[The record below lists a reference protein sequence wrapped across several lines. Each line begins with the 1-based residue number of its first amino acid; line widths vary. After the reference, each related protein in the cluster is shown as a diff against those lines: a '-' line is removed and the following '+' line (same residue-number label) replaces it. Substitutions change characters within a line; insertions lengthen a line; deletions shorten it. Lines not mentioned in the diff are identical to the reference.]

1 MIEMINNGSCKIL
14 QYITQCVEWSK
25 KVVVVLLEK
34 KTDLLYKKQNG
45 NASKTRYSE
54 VVFDKMSKIVEFM
67 INAIQFLHY
76 FYIFNI
82 LCAATTSALHTLLQS
97 SKHITT
103 VKHQQTILCQEK
115 SIHMKEVLRTPEF
128 FFSSSFRTTRIF
140 FLKVA
145 PSPSI

>member
-45 NASKTRYSE
+45 T
-54 VVFDKMSKIVEFM
+54 VTQISKIVEFM

-76 FYIFNI
+76 FCIFNI
-82 LCAATTSALHTLLQS
+82 PCAATTSALHTLLQS

-128 FFSSSFRTTRIF
+128 FFSSSFRTTHIF

>member
-45 NASKTRYSE
+45 T
-54 VVFDKMSKIVEFM
+54 VTQISKIVEFM

-76 FYIFNI
+76 FCIFNI
-82 LCAATTSALHTLLQS
+82 LCAASTSALHTLLQS

-128 FFSSSFRTTRIF
+128 FFSSSFRTTHIF